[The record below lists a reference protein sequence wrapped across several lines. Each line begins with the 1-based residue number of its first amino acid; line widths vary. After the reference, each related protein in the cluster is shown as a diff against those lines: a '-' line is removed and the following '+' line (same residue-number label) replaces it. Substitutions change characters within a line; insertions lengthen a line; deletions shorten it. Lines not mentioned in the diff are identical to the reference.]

1 MAEFRYKTDHNPD
14 HYQFRRSIRGFYPD
28 EPRETHEDKV
38 ADRVIVVVSII
49 VIALIAFGV
58 LQ

>member
-28 EPRETHEDKV
+28 EPRETYSDKL
-38 ADRVIVVVSII
+38 ADRVIVLVSVVVI
-49 VIALIAFGV
+49 VLILAGV
-58 LQ
+58 LR